1 MPKPT
6 FTSNPLYRPLAD
18 LDLEE
23 KPRKVLS
30 LDTMRKDIFC
40 LSVKSANQDD
50 GFHALKYAQ
59 AATHLAAAWQ
69 TLKETEIHEKFHT
82 DQEEPA
88 EYSIS

>member
-1 MPKPT
+1 MK
-6 FTSNPLYRPLAD
+6 N
-18 LDLEE
+18 
-23 KPRKVLS
+23 
-30 LDTMRKDIFC
+30 DIFC
-40 LSVKSANQDD
+40 LSVKSTKQD
-50 GFHALKYAQ
+50 GGEAALKYAQ

>member
-1 MPKPT
+1 MPVPT
-6 FTSNPLYRPLAD
+6 SYGALYRPLAD
-18 LDLEE
+18 SEE

-30 LDTMRKDIFC
+30 LDTMKNDIFC
-40 LSVKSANQDD
+40 LSIKSAKQED

-69 TLKETEIHEKFHT
+69 TLKETEIHERFHM